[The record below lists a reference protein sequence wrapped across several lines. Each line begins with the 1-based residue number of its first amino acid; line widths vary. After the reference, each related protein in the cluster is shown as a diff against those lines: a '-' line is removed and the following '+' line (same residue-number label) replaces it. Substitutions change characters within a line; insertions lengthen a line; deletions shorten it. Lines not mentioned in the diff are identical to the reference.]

1 MRHNEKRTEYKFGED
16 SLIFI
21 VTKLYKKKLEI
32 FINDEIK

>member
-21 VTKLYKKKLEI
+21 VTKLYKKIEI